1 MAVTNDELKI
11 KVTINTKDGE
21 KVVDLTKDFKELAK
35 QYKENE
41 KAADQYAK
49 KQKENLSSL
58 EKQNDRLKLQIENF
72 NKSEV
77 DRIKNTLKFTEKE
90 LKKKMELAEANSD
103 VAKSLQER
111 LNLERK
117 FAGMKIADIIDKTNE
132 KLGKQELL
140 LKKSDQEENI
150 KKSVEAFN
158 KKQRALDRVN
168 NSAEKSNS
176 VFTRLGARFISVNQ
190 GLELLQKGFL
200 LLQKT
205 VNFTIGNFR
214 EFEKG
219 LVGVV
224 KTANLTED
232 QTMRLSEEVLK
243 MSETIPASTK
253 ELFEIAK
260 AAGQLGVEANQLT
273 NFTETIVRLG
283 SASDVAGEEAAMAAS
298 RILGLTRTP
307 TSEIDEFA
315 SALVALGN
323 NMRANEGEILRTT
336 NVIAQGIGHYRASA
350 DAVLALGAASRDLG
364 IRFELAGSAMSRTF
378 IEITENINK
387 GGEQLKKLALL
398 TGMTGEE
405 LKKAFDKDSVGTF
418 RRFLSGLNQ
427 ISKVDPKAVTAGLA
441 QLGLVGVEINRVLPT
456 LAQNIDRVDRA
467 FFLAS
472 TEMKFATALMSE
484 SERAFETLDSKI
496 IILDNATNNLGTR
509 LGVVFAPAIK
519 AATISATKFV
529 QSLANLVRKLEPVS
543 NALAEIVHGL
553 ESLDFQTAT
562 YHILAFTAAVTSM
575 IVIMKG
581 AGSVLAFGAIAGPG
595 VVVLASIAAGL
606 IKISSLISGLILL
619 AGKLTIFVVG
629 VTAIYTAII
638 NLGNIFEYVWVKIK
652 SLIADAADA
661 FFDFLGLFKD
671 VPETNFAGVI
681 EEDLK
686 KVKDSFDLSPVDFF
700 LEKLAQMT
708 TSVQILKPTAEQTSK
723 AIDSLAKKKAMA
735 QTAEEAEKWQQSIN
749 KFMEYL
755 QEAAQLSNEELVRQK
770 EILSDL
776 AFQNERLS
784 TAIQNLGASESDII
798 KNNLKLQLEEI
809 KNQEQKIRLSGLW
822 NKEIQAELDKRKE
835 LVKTQADQKLFEIVI
850 KKQKEHNK
858 LVDDLKER
866 YANIRKETSLI
877 GKTQEEQISI
887 NAQADIDEINKQI
900 AKLNIEGD
908 INGEKRKQLELIR
921 KAIAE
926 QAQAKIDQ
934 IRLEKEKKIREEMQ
948 KTFEQTKL
956 ANQQLAVSIS
966 NIGAT
971 QEQVI
976 DNNLKLK
983 LKELDLEYK
992 KIEAMGEVPA
1002 ALKQEFE
1009 LRRSLLG
1016 LQAEANKEELERQK
1030 RDAVSA
1036 FSRSDVTQLE
1046 YTLGPE
1052 FANIASSITD
1062 LTIGATSFASG
1073 ASAFIAGMQALVD
1086 MGPQLIDSVTN
1097 LLNSITNLPQ
1107 VLIESLDGL
1116 ISAVFSFFSSFI
1128 PNVIS
1133 ALPKIF
1139 SQILVELPRAI
1150 QQGIFVLFDSLPSLI
1165 DEFLSQLP
1173 FLVQEIVSTFI
1184 SFIPMLV
1191 ARLVSF
1197 LIREA
1202 PKIALQLTKVLAI
1215 ELPIAIIEGVLEGLK
1230 LVGKSIAGIFTGDFD
1245 FGLPKE
1251 QIQKDLEDVLRNVSG
1266 VGDQLFQ
1273 VKDLAEEEKGE
1284 DTATKIRK
1292 AIVSSAAKAGD
1303 IITRVWNWVKSLIE
1317 NVMTW
1322 IRDKIFTP
1330 LFTWVADKIFKPIGA
1345 AIEAV
1350 FRWVFDKIFHPIIS
1364 LFYKLFE
1371 WVGQIIFTAM
1381 DGVKAGFDL
1390 IFETF
1395 NHIVENLTSAFT
1407 GLMGFFGEIGTTIW
1421 EGLKA
1426 AFDFQWISDGITKL
1440 FTDLNLDF
1448 LTDMFKLPDSAWGK
1462 GTVEDTLGVDIPFLK
1477 FAEGGLVPG
1486 TGNKDTVP
1494 AMLTPGEV
1502 VLPKDVV
1509 KLFQEA
1515 GLIQN
1520 FAFGGVVKTFKDIAG
1535 KIDPIEGAKDILFGK
1550 LSDMFFNM
1558 LRANRFQNGG
1568 LVGTDSVPSLLTPGE
1583 FVINRPAVQQLGTP
1597 ILEGLNKGKMPRGDT
1612 NIEVNI
1618 KIDSRQEINDDFIRN
1633 RMMPTMKRELKRA
1646 SLDGEF
1652 VISRRGIRQ

>member
-21 KVVDLTKDFKELAK
+21 KIVDLTKDFKELAK

-49 KQKENLSSL
+49 KQKQNLNAL

-72 NKSEV
+72 NKSEI

-103 VAKSLQER
+103 VSKSLQER

-117 FAGMKIADIIDKTNE
+117 FAGMKIADIIDKTNQQ
-132 KLGKQELL
+132 LGKQELL
-140 LKKSDQEENI
+140 I
-150 KKSVEAFN
+150 KKANSDEDIKKTVEAFN
-158 KKQRALDRVN
+158 KKQRALNRVN

-190 GLELLQKGFL
+190 GLELIQKGFL

-205 VNFTIGNFR
+205 VDFTIGNFR

-219 LVGVV
+219 LIGVV

-232 QTMRLSEEVLK
+232 QTMRLSEEVLQ

-405 LKKAFDKDSVGTF
+405 LKKAFDEDSVGTF

-472 TEMKFATALMSE
+472 TEMKFATALASE
-484 SERAFETLDSKI
+484 SERAFETLDSKM

-595 VVVLASIAAGL
+595 VAVLASIAAGL
-606 IKISSLISGLILL
+606 IKISSLMGGLLLL

-652 SLIADAADA
+652 SLIANAADA

-798 KNNLKLQLEEI
+798 KNNLNLQLEEI

-866 YANIRKETSLI
+866 YASIRKEISLI
-877 GKTQEEQISI
+877 GKTQEEQIRI
-887 NAQADIDEINKQI
+887 NAQADIDEINNQI
-900 AKLNIEGD
+900 NKLKIEED
-908 INGEKRKQLELIR
+908 INGEKRKQLALIR

-971 QEQVI
+971 QEQII

-1036 FSRSDVTQLE
+1036 FSRSDVLQIQ

-1062 LTIGATSFASG
+1062 LSIGATSFSSG
-1073 ASAFIAGMQALVD
+1073 AGMFIAGLQALVD
-1086 MGPQLIDSVTN
+1086 MGPQLINSVST
-1097 LLNSITNLPQ
+1097 LLNSITNLP
-1107 VLIESLDGL
+1107 LALTEALNGF
-1116 ISAVFSFFSSFI
+1116 ISAVFSLIADFI
-1128 PNVIS
+1128 PNILKS
-1133 ALPKIF
+1133 IPKLL
-1139 SQILVELPRAI
+1139 SQIFVELPSAI
-1150 QQGIFVLFDSLPSLI
+1150 QQGFFALMDSLPVIITEILNELPTIIEKAITILTAAAPMMALRLI
-1165 DEFLSQLP
+1165 S
-1173 FLVQEIVSTFI
+1173 V
-1184 SFIPMLV
+1184 
-1191 ARLVSF
+1191 
-1197 LIREA
+1197 LIHDA
-1202 PKIALQLTKVLAI
+1202 PKIAIQLMKVLAVEI
-1215 ELPIAIIEGVLEGLK
+1215 PKAIVDGFMEALSLM
-1230 LVGKSIAGIFTGDFD
+1230 GKSLESLFTGDWD
-1245 FGLPKE
+1245 WAKPAEDLAAA
-1251 QIQKDLEDVLRNVSG
+1251 IQEAIDTTG
-1266 VGDQLFQ
+1266 VGEQLFT
-1273 VKDLAEEEKGE
+1273 VRDLQDEEKGE

-1292 AIVSSAAKAGD
+1292 AIVSGAAKAGD
-1303 IITRVWNWVKSLIE
+1303 IITRVWNGVKHSIE
-1317 NVMTW
+1317 SVMTW
-1322 IRDKIFTP
+1322 VRDKIFTP
-1330 LFTWVADKIFKPIGA
+1330 LFTWVAEKIFKPIGA
-1345 AIEAV
+1345 AIETV
-1350 FRWVFDKIFHPIIS
+1350 FRWVFEKIFHPIIS
-1364 LFYKLFE
+1364 LFYKLFA
-1371 WVGQIIFTAM
+1371 WVGQVIGTAM
-1381 DGVKAGFDL
+1381 DGIKAGFDL

-1426 AFDFQWISDGITKL
+1426 AFNFQWISDGITKL

-1477 FAEGGLVPG
+1477 FAQGGLVPG

-1520 FAFGGVVKTFKDIAG
+1520 FAFGGVVKTFKDIVG

>member
-21 KVVDLTKDFKELAK
+21 KIVDLTKDFKELAK

-49 KQKENLSSL
+49 KQKQNLNAL

-72 NKSEV
+72 NKSEI

-103 VAKSLQER
+103 VSKSLQER

-117 FAGMKIADIIDKTNE
+117 FAGMKIADIIDKTNQQ
-132 KLGKQELL
+132 LGKQELL
-140 LKKSDQEENI
+140 I
-150 KKSVEAFN
+150 KKANSDEDIKKTVEAFN
-158 KKQRALDRVN
+158 KKQRALNRVN

-190 GLELLQKGFL
+190 GLELIQKGFL

-205 VNFTIGNFR
+205 VDFTIGNFR

-219 LVGVV
+219 LIGVV

-232 QTMRLSEEVLK
+232 QTMRLSEEVLQ

-307 TSEIDEFA
+307 TSQIDELS

-323 NMRANEGEILRTT
+323 NMRANEGEILRTA

-405 LKKAFDKDSVGTF
+405 FKKAFDKDSVGTF

-427 ISKVDPKAVTAGLA
+427 ISKIDPKAVTAGLA

-456 LAQNIDRVDRA
+456 LALNIDRVDRA

-484 SERAFETLDSKI
+484 SQRAFETLDSKM

-606 IKISSLISGLILL
+606 IKISSLISGLLLL

-652 SLIADAADA
+652 SLIANAADA

-708 TSVQILKPTAEQTSK
+708 TSVQILKPTAEQISK

-735 QTAEEAEKWQQSIN
+735 QTAEQQEKWQQSII
-749 KFMEYL
+749 KYMELL
-755 QEAAQLSNEELVRQK
+755 QKSAQLSAEELVRQK

-822 NKEIQAELDKRKE
+822 NQEIQAELDKRKE

-866 YANIRKETSLI
+866 YASIRKEISLI
-877 GKTQEEQISI
+877 GKTQEEQIRI
-887 NAQADIDEINKQI
+887 NAQADIDEINNQI
-900 AKLNIEGD
+900 NKLKIEED
-908 INGEKRKQLELIR
+908 INGEKRKQLAQIR

-971 QEQVI
+971 QEQII

-1036 FSRSDVTQLE
+1036 FSRSDVLQIQ

-1062 LTIGATSFASG
+1062 LSIGATSFSSG
-1073 ASAFIAGMQALVD
+1073 AGMFIAGLQALVD
-1086 MGPQLIDSVTN
+1086 MGPQLINSVSTLLNSVTN
-1097 LLNSITNLPQ
+1097 LPLALTEALN
-1107 VLIESLDGL
+1107 GF
-1116 ISAVFSFFSSFI
+1116 ISAVFSLIADFI
-1128 PNVIS
+1128 PNILKS
-1133 ALPKIF
+1133 IPKLL
-1139 SQILVELPRAI
+1139 SQIFVELPSAI
-1150 QQGIFVLFDSLPSLI
+1150 QQGFFALMDSLPVIITEILNELPTIIEKAITILTAAAPMMALRLI
-1165 DEFLSQLP
+1165 S
-1173 FLVQEIVSTFI
+1173 V
-1184 SFIPMLV
+1184 
-1191 ARLVSF
+1191 
-1197 LIREA
+1197 LIHDA
-1202 PKIALQLTKVLAI
+1202 PKIAI
-1215 ELPIAIIEGVLEGLK
+1215 ELMKVMSVEIPKAIVDGFMEALNLM
-1230 LVGKSIAGIFTGDFD
+1230 GKSLESLFTGNWDWAKPAED
-1245 FGLPKE
+1245 LAAA
-1251 QIQKDLEDVLRNVSG
+1251 IQEAIDTTG
-1266 VGDQLFQ
+1266 VGEQLFT
-1273 VKDLAEEEKGE
+1273 VRDLQDEEKGE

-1292 AIVSSAAKAGD
+1292 AIVSGAAKAGD
-1303 IITRVWNWVKSLIE
+1303 IITRVWNWVKHLIE
-1317 NVMTW
+1317 SVMTW
-1322 IRDKIFTP
+1322 VRDKIFTP
-1330 LFTWVADKIFKPIGA
+1330 LFTWVAEKIFKPIGA

-1364 LFYKLFE
+1364 LFYKLFA
-1371 WVGQIIFTAM
+1371 WVGQVIGTAM
-1381 DGVKAGFDL
+1381 DGIKAGFDL

-1477 FAEGGLVPG
+1477 FAQGGLVPG